1 MTVAFPAS
9 APTPANRVADRPLPS
24 SVLAL
29 VAALRQLLEL
39 VEGMTD
45 EQYTRRPKTAG
56 GSIGGHVR
64 HNLDHV
70 SALLVG
76 LPTGAIDYDRRERG
90 TPVETDRRLAA
101 AALEELERRLADAR
115 WGGPAER
122 LRVTA
127 LVSPDLPPIRLET
140 SWEREVAFVLS
151 HTIHHNAL
159 IGLLAALVDAPVP
172 PGFGYAPSTL
182 AYQRGLPPA
191 GG

>member
-1 MTVAFPAS
+1 MTVAFSAS
-9 APTPANRVADRPLPS
+9 APTPANRAADRPLPS

-76 LPTGAIDYDRRERG
+76 LPTGTIDYDRRERG

-101 AALEELERRLADAR
+101 AALGELERRLTDAR
-115 WGGPAER
+115 WGDPAEP
-122 LRVTA
+122 LRVTT

-140 SWEREVAFVLS
+140 SWEREVTFVLS